1 MTRQRTLLAAL
12 IASTLALTAGAAMA
26 RPGDYGPHCDTNG
39 DGKIS
44 REEAQTMPRLAQEF
58 DRLDTNK
65 DGFLTRDELPRGY
78 FRPYHGKRGGGW
90 ASLDV
95 NGDGKIS
102 RDEARARPY
111 LSQNFDRLDT
121 NKDGF
126 LTRDEM
132 PRGHYRGQGGHY
144 SGPGNHFRGQG
155 GGFNR
160 LDTDGDGRIS
170 REEAKANPQ
179 LGQNFDLIDANKDGY
194 IDRSEMF
201 RHMADQRFTWL
212 DADKDGKISRDEARQ
227 APRLAQWFDQIDTN
241 KDGFLSRDEFMQH
254 HNQAGMMPH
263 RGGPAGQPP
272 VQDNGLPFSGL

>member
-65 DGFLTRDELPRGY
+65 DGFLTRDE
-78 FRPYHGKRGGGW
+78 
-90 ASLDV
+90 
-95 NGDGKIS
+95 
-102 RDEARARPY
+102 
-111 LSQNFDRLDT
+111 
-121 NKDGF
+121 
-126 LTRDEM
+126 M

-179 LGQNFDLIDANKDGY
+179 LSQNFDLIDANKDGY

-201 RHMADQRFTWL
+201 RHMADQRFTRL
-212 DADKDGKISRDEARQ
+212 DADKDGRISRDEARQ
-227 APRLAQWFDQIDTN
+227 APRLAQWFDQLDTN
-241 KDGFLSRDEFMQH
+241 KDGYLSRDEFMQH
-254 HNQAGMMPH
+254 HNSQAGMMPR

>member
-65 DGFLTRDELPRGY
+65 DGFL
-78 FRPYHGKRGGGW
+78 
-90 ASLDV
+90 
-95 NGDGKIS
+95 
-102 RDEARARPY
+102 
-111 LSQNFDRLDT
+111 
-121 NKDGF
+121 
-126 LTRDEM
+126 
-132 PRGHYRGQGGHY
+132 
-144 SGPGNHFRGQG
+144 
-155 GGFNR
+155 
-160 LDTDGDGRIS
+160 
-170 REEAKANPQ
+170 
-179 LGQNFDLIDANKDGY
+179 
-194 IDRSEMF
+194 
-201 RHMADQRFTWL
+201 
-212 DADKDGKISRDEARQ
+212 
-227 APRLAQWFDQIDTN
+227 
-241 KDGFLSRDEFMQH
+241 SRDEFMQH

>member
-12 IASTLALTAGAAMA
+12 IASALTLTAGAAMA

-44 REEAQTMPRLAQEF
+44 REEARTMPRLAQEF

-65 DGFLTRDELPRGY
+65 DGYLTRDEMPRGMN
-78 FRPYHGKRGGGW
+78 RPYHGKRGGGW
-90 ASLDV
+90 ARLDT

-102 RDEARARPY
+102 RDEARASPY
-111 LSQNFDRLDT
+111 LNANFDQLDT

-132 PRGHYRGQGGHY
+132 PRGHH
-144 SGPGNHFRGQG
+144 RGQG

-179 LGQNFDLIDANKDGY
+179 LSQNFDLIDANKDGY

-201 RHMADQRFTWL
+201 RHMADQRFTRL
-212 DADKDGKISRDEARQ
+212 DADKDGRISRDEARQ
-227 APRLAQWFDQIDTN
+227 APRLAQWFDQLDTN
-241 KDGFLSRDEFMQH
+241 KDGYLSRDEFMQH
-254 HNQAGMMPH
+254 HNSQAGMMPR

-272 VQDNGLPFSGL
+272 GQDDSLPFSGL